1 MWILGSSV
9 PKFLVQ
15 GSERNKKWR
24 FKIAGFCAES
34 GLQMYFVWPA
44 WCFLK
49 VWING
54 KYFTVQKFCIK
65 MQVSNL
71 WKIRISD
78 YGEPA
83 PHKHSLAEL
92 SDWIFWTMLQCAIV
106 PTTASSPCALTRH
119 HCACTAAFSSIWSG
133 VVSLHPLPQ
142 VFFLERLS
150 LEPFLPSLVSGPLFP
165 VPV

>member
-1 MWILGSSV
+1 M
-9 PKFLVQ
+9 Q

-54 KYFTVQKFCIK
+54 KYFTVKKFCTK

-71 WKIRISD
+71 WKIGISD

-83 PHKHSLAEL
+83 PHKQPLAEL
-92 SDWIFWTMLQCAIV
+92 SDWIFLDLAPVCHSSHHSLFSLHADLLSLCMHCCFCLCLVWSHEF
-106 PTTASSPCALTRH
+106 ASLTR
-119 HCACTAAFSSIWSG
+119 A
-133 VVSLHPLPQ
+133 VLPR
-142 VFFLERLS
+142 ET
-150 LEPFLPSLVSGPLFP
+150 LPGTLCNL
-165 VPV
+165 